1 MRRYETIAILDPDL
15 PDDDRTALLTRIKE
29 IVPQHDGVLIAED
42 LWGSKKLAYEIKKK
56 SRGYYARI
64 DYCGEGPLVDE
75 LERFFRIDDRVMKY
89 LTVQLDPDAD
99 VEKIQSEMT
108 AAQAP
113 EAPEAPEAT
122 EAPKATEA
130 KEPAAQNTTTADPS
144 QPPEESENLE
154 TQSANSEEE

>member
-1 MRRYETIAILDPDL
+1 MRRYETIAIIDPDL

-56 SRGYYARI
+56 SRGYYARF

-99 VEKIQSEMT
+99 VEKIQAEMT
-108 AAQAP
+108 AAQAS
-113 EAPEAPEAT
+113 EAPEAPET
-122 EAPKATEA
+122 PEATEA
-130 KEPAAQNTTTADPS
+130 KEPAAQDTTAADPS

-154 TQSANSEEE
+154 TQSANSKEE